1 MTDMITRLR
10 TNLRAAGIPATE
22 SDFAGIIEKGF
33 LSRVADV
40 ERMIASLPS
49 DNLPDYLDAGSLPI
63 PVETPRWGVSSQT
76 KTPHRG
82 VSSQTKTPHRGV
94 STQTQTPRQGVSTI
108 ADIADQI
115 RAGAVS
121 PVELV
126 KHALARIAECSPQLN
141 AFQLVLI
148 EQARA
153 DARAAEVAIAAGAYL
168 GPLHGVPVAVKD
180 LLDLA
185 GTPTTAGSKILAAN
199 IASQDATGVA
209 RLRQAG
215 AVIVGKTRMSEFAY
229 SPGSNNA
236 HYGPTSN
243 PHNTEYD
250 SGGSSSGSAVAVA
263 DGMVFA
269 ALGSDTGGSIRI
281 PAAQCGI
288 VGLKPT
294 HGRVSLA
301 GAVTLSWSLDHLGPL
316 TRSVADAAIMLEV
329 IAGPDP
335 RDGRTLR
342 SAPAFRA
349 DGLDGSARGLRVGL
363 LGDDGTGK
371 PLADAETLAAMRRGA
386 ESLRD
391 AGADLVELDIPEI
404 AMLQVIN
411 PVILAIEAAAFH
423 TPNLRT
429 RLDDYG
435 EFMRQRILAA
445 FVYGP
450 ATFVAVQQARTALRR
465 RMAAIFEQIDILAL
479 PSVPYLAPPLGVP
492 TPTTFTGPFN
502 CLGWPAISIP
512 AGKSADGLPLALQ
525 LVARPW
531 EEPAL
536 LRAAFAAEGALC

>member
-1 MTDMITRLR
+1 MTNLIDHLR
-10 TNLRAAGIPATE
+10 ANLRAAGIPATE
-22 SDFAGIIEKGF
+22 DDFAGIIEKGF

-49 DNLPDYLDAGSLPI
+49 DDLPDYLDAGSLPA
-63 PVETPRWGVSSQT
+63 PVETPRWGVSTQTPRWGVSSQT
-76 KTPHRG
+76 QTPRRG
-82 VSSQTKTPHRGV
+82 VSSQT
-94 STQTQTPRQGVSTI
+94 QTPRRGVSTI
-108 ADIADQI
+108 AGISAQI
-115 RAGAVS
+115 RTRAVS
-121 PVELV
+121 PVEV
-126 KHALARIAECSPQLN
+126 TERALARIAERSPQFN
-141 AFQLVLI
+141 AFQLVLA
-148 EQARA
+148 EQAMA

-185 GTPTTAGSKILAAN
+185 GTPTTAGSKILAAS

-236 HYGPTSN
+236 HYGPTAN
-243 PHNTEYD
+243 PHNMERD

-316 TRSVADAAIMLEV
+316 TRSVADAAIMLEA

-342 SAPAFRA
+342 PTPAFRA
-349 DGLDGSARGLRVGL
+349 SGFDGSARGLRVGL

-371 PLADAETLAAMRRGA
+371 PLADAETLAAVKRGA
-386 ESLRD
+386 EALRA
-391 AGADLVELDIPEI
+391 AGADLVEIDIPEI

-423 TPNLRT
+423 TPHLRT

-445 FVYGP
+445 FVYGS
-450 ATFVAVQQARTALRR
+450 ATFVAAQQARTALRR
-465 RMAAIFEQIDILAL
+465 RMAAIFERIDILAL
-479 PSVPYLAPPLGVP
+479 PSVPHLAPPLGVP

-536 LRAAFAAEGALC
+536 LRAAFAATAPLC